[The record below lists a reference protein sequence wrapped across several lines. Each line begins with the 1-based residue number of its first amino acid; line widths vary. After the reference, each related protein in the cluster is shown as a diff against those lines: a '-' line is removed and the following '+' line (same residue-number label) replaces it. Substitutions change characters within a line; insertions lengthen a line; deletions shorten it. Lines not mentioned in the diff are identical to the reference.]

1 MTPSPFS
8 QLRENLTSQ
17 RQEGSKAA
25 ALNSSNVFADAEPVE
40 TLCIYYDRNTANIM
54 LAPSKVEACE
64 LKEKASLHLRVLQT
78 ISGWQYSFIF
88 QVSHLPQFTEQQE
101 MFSL

>member
-1 MTPSPFS
+1 
-8 QLRENLTSQ
+8 
-17 RQEGSKAA
+17 
-25 ALNSSNVFADAEPVE
+25 
-40 TLCIYYDRNTANIM
+40 M

-64 LKEKASLHLRVLQT
+64 LKEKAFLHLRVLQT